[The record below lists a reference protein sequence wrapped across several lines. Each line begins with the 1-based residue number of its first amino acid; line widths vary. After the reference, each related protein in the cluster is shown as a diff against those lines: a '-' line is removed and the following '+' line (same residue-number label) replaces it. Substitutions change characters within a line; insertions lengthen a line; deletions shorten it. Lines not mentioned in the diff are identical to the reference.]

1 MGIDHSMY
9 RTQFPD
15 LMGNFMQGMN
25 MRDMMDQKKLQK
37 EQLAEEQG
45 IKQAFG
51 AGMKQGPDGKMQFD
65 QQATLGQLAQIN
77 PQKAFEF
84 QEQMKSQQMQDEQE
98 RLKKQMQEID
108 LSSRLLGS
116 VSDQQTYDKA
126 LMTAK
131 RMGLDVDELPRSYDP
146 GFVRAA
152 QLQGLTAKEQLAH
165 RMSELGLG
173 ATMQNN
179 QSTLD
184 LKRQQLGLQQQEL
197 GLKKRGV
204 DLKEQQMNQPSKAL
218 PKLSNDYRWNEDGTA
233 AEPIPGT
240 KAWMAHE
247 KERRQLQ
254 NRAETITRAGQ
265 TLIRDVT
272 TSIDTINKYGDRAAG
287 WGSLIKFM
295 PKSASNALAADI
307 ASIQGNVAV
316 DQLLK
321 IKAQGAGLGQVPQS
335 QLEMLAS
342 LLGGLRQDMDPQ
354 KLKANLEDIRS
365 IYTDIVNAEGGD
377 PFTLA
382 INRGWNPDRPDA
394 PLPDNR
400 SGRSGFAP
408 KSRGFQPG
416 QRQQQAIPAQPM
428 PDITPEM
435 RRGALEELARRR
447 QMAGQRGGR

>member
-1 MGIDHSMY
+1 MY
-9 RTQFPD
+9 NTPFPD
-15 LMGNFMQGMN
+15 LVGNFMQGMN
-25 MRDMMDQKKLQK
+25 MRDMMDQRKLQK

-98 RLKKQMQEID
+98 RLKKQLQEVDI
-108 LSSRLLGS
+108 SSRLLGS

-179 QSTLD
+179 KSTLD

-197 GLKKRGV
+197 GLKR
-204 DLKEQQMNQPSKAL
+204 EQMNQPGKASGLKPPPGYRFL
-218 PKLSNDYRWNEDGTA
+218 PDGSL
-233 AEPIPGT
+233 EPIPGGPAAM
-240 KAWMAHE
+240 KHE
-247 KERRQLQ
+247 KEQRQLQ
-254 NRAETITRAGQ
+254 NRAETTTRAGQ

-272 TSIDTINKYGDRAAG
+272 TSIDTINKYGRRASG
-287 WGSLIKFM
+287 WGSVMKWM
-295 PKSASNALAADI
+295 PESAANSLAADI

-342 LLGGLRQDMDPQ
+342 LLGGLRQDMPPQ
-354 KLKANLEDIRS
+354 KLKQNLEDIRS
-365 IYTDIVNAEGGD
+365 IYQDIVEKEGGD
-377 PFTLA
+377 PFELA
-382 INRGWNPDRPDA
+382 EGRGWQRERPDA
-394 PLPDNR
+394 PLP
-400 SGRSGFAP
+400 GGGPGGFTP

-428 PDITPEM
+428 PDISPEM